1 MPGRFKHRVEA
12 GQMLG
17 TALQGYAGRDD
28 VLVLA
33 LPRGGVPVGYEV
45 ARALKAPLDVLV
57 VRKLGVPDQ
66 PELAMGAVASGGML
80 VVNPDVVSSLG
91 ISEATIHATAER
103 QHAEVRRR
111 EVLFRG
117 DLPGIDV
124 AGRVVIVVDDGLA
137 TGSTM
142 RAAVAA
148 LRQQQ
153 PAAIVVAV
161 PTAPAKTIRMLVRI
175 VDRVVCLTTPEPFQA
190 ISQSYDDFAQVED
203 DEVRA
208 ILEAARHRSP
218 DTALELRPA
227 AASPTSAGA
236 KRVMKRSLRHPH

>member
-1 MPGRFKHRVEA
+1 MPTIPKPALATAPSTSLCLQPGLEYQACRVRIDV
-12 GQMLG
+12 LG
-17 TALQGYAGRDD
+17 TDARLYQQARS
-28 VLVLA
+28 
-33 LPRGGVPVGYEV
+33 

-137 TGSTM
+137 TGATM
-142 RAAVAA
+142 IAAV
-148 LRQQQ
+148 RW
-153 PAAIVVAV
+153 
-161 PTAPAKTIRMLVRI
+161 
-175 VDRVVCLTTPEPFQA
+175 
-190 ISQSYDDFAQVED
+190 
-203 DEVRA
+203 
-208 ILEAARHRSP
+208 ARPRTSP
-218 DTALELRPA
+218 R
-227 AASPTSAGA
+227 
-236 KRVMKRSLRHPH
+236 